1 MVDFTGPMLKAE
13 RATHHISELESIFVA
28 YERAN
33 KQSLTRDFNVITGV
47 KARVYGATLPDHTP
61 TVLGDALHNLRVSL
75 DHAYCILVE
84 ANGATIGEQT
94 KFPFGKKPGSW
105 AHVRANLDKDIEK
118 GLAPSRAVVDYIS
131 DVIQPYVGG
140 AGSDLLDL
148 HILDIA
154 DKHMVLLPTK
164 RLTTITNM
172 TDKNGNT
179 FNLCSTGFA
188 LDFLFINTDIRN
200 NPNMQASITPC
211 FGAGQ
216 PLEGQEIIPT
226 LHRLHGRVV
235 DTLRSLQAL

>member
-13 RATHHISELESIFVA
+13 RATHHISELECIFVA

-33 KQSLTRDFNVITGV
+33 RRSLTADFHVASGT
-47 KARVYGATLPDHTP
+47 KARVYGASLPDHTP
-61 TVLGDALHNLRVSL
+61 TVLGDVLHNLRVSL
-75 DHAYCILVE
+75 DHAYCILVKE
-84 ANGATIGEQT
+84 NQNEINKHTR
-94 KFPFGKKPGSW
+94 FPFSKEVGGQGLRGSYNGH
-105 AHVRANLDKDIEK
+105 AKTGN
-118 GLAPSRAVVDYIS
+118 APSQKVLDYIF
-131 DVIQPYVGG
+131 DVIQPFAGG
-140 AGSDLLDL
+140 AGSDLLSL
-148 HILDIA
+148 HDLDIA
-154 DKHMVLLPTK
+154 DKHMVLLPTQ
-164 RLTTITNM
+164 RATTITNM

-179 FNLCSTGFA
+179 INIHSTGFDQDV
-188 LDFLFINTDIRN
+188 LLINTDLSN